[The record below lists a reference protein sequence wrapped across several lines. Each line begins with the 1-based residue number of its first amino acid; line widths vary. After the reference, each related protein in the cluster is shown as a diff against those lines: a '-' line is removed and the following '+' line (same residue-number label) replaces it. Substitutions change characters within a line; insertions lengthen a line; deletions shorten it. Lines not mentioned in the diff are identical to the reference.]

1 MSYLLLVV
9 SLAMLVIGANWL
21 VDGSA
26 AIARRYHLSEYLI
39 GATIVGMGTSTPEL
53 VVSTVSAIGGHGDI
67 AIGNVVGSNIFN
79 VFLILGITA
88 LMMPIKYTK
97 ENIRRDIPL
106 NIGVS
111 IIVLLMCAM
120 GVLWRNEYGLG
131 RIDGLLLL
139 VIFVFYLWSTI
150 KSEQKQQES
159 KRVGEPLPDGE
170 QIASVD
176 TSRYKSL
183 VVCILAIVFGL
194 AGLVFGGDIF
204 VESASAIAREWG
216 VSEAIIGLTI
226 VAGGT
231 SLPELM
237 SSIIAVTKN
246 KGQMALGNI
255 VGSNIFN
262 LLLILG
268 VSSIIQPLTMGD
280 ITFIDWGVMVLS
292 AFALLTAAIT
302 FKKHQLDR
310 ADALIFLL
318 IYVTY
323 IVWLIVS

>member
-1 MSYLLLVV
+1 MSYVLLVISLVLLVV
-9 SLAMLVIGANWL
+9 GANWL

-26 AIARRYHLSEYLI
+26 AIARRYHISEYII
-39 GATIVGMGTSTPEL
+39 GATIVGMGTSMPEL
-53 VVSTVSAIGGHGDI
+53 VVSVVSGIGGHPEI

-88 LMMPIKYTK
+88 LMMPIKYTQ
-97 ENIRRDIPL
+97 ENIFRDIPL

-111 IIVLLMCAM
+111 VLAMVLCAFGM
-120 GVLWRNEYGLG
+120 RFRGEYGLG
-131 RIDGLLLL
+131 RVEGLIL
-139 VIFVFYLWSTI
+139 ITCFVFYLWSTM
-150 KSEQKQQES
+150 KSERKQQQA
-159 KRVGEPLPDGE
+159 KKQGVRLPDSDQVAPVETG
-170 QIASVD
+170 
-176 TSRYKSL
+176 RYNSML
-183 VVCILAIVFGL
+183 VCILSIIFGL
-194 AGLVFGGDIF
+194 AGLIFGGDMF
-204 VESASAIAREWG
+204 VDSASAIAREWG

-268 VSSIIQPLTMGD
+268 VSSLIQPLPMGE

-292 AFALLTAAIT
+292 AFSLMAAAVT
-302 FKKHQLDR
+302 FKRHQLDR
-310 ADALIFLL
+310 ADASFLLL
-318 IYVTY
+318 IYAAY
-323 IVWLIVS
+323 MVWLTVG